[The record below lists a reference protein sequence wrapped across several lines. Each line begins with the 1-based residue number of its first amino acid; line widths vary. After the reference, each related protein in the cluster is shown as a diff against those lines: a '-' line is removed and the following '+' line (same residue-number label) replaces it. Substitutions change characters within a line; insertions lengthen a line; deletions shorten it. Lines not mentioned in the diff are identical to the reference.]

1 MEDQIIIKTAEMDLV
16 PTERGVEEGGGEG
29 VLSLETSK
37 AIFKNLI
44 SSHNSAHNFLN

>member
-1 MEDQIIIKTAEMDLV
+1 MGSIIKPGEMDLG
-16 PTERGVEEGGGEG
+16 PTERVVGIGCGGLECL
-29 VLSLETSK
+29 LSLETSR